1 MTSPALLEVRNLT
14 KAFQCRL
21 AVDNAGFTIAPGEFF
36 SLLGPSGCGKTTL
49 LRLIGGFTVADT
61 GNIHIDGEDVTGRP
75 PEKRP
80 VNTVFQSYA
89 IFPHL
94 NVAENIAYGLRSEGI
109 AAGERE
115 KRVTEA
121 LHLISLSGYGRR
133 RPHELSGGERQRVAL
148 ARALVKR
155 PKLLLLDEPLGALDK
170 HLRESMQT
178 ELRQI
183 QREVGIAFLFVTH
196 DQEEALAMSD
206 RIAVMQHGRILQVD
220 YPKKL
225 YERPNC
231 LAVASFI
238 GNMNFFAGHIIGREH
253 DDLIVEIGPMGRAR
267 VPVSTGEHFPPGSQ
281 VVAAIRPEKFMISR
295 DSPPGEPSLDARVLS
310 AIFLGDRTQIKVAIS
325 EAAPVITITAP
336 TTAQIPSA
344 AEHIRIWCRTSDLLL
359 LRNEAAS
366 PWTRDGWLPR
376 KRTKPPCKQVT
387 LSRE

>member
-1 MTSPALLEVRNLT
+1 MTSPALLKVRNLT
-14 KAFQCRL
+14 KTFQGRL

-49 LRLIGGFTVADT
+49 LRLIGGFTVADAGT
-61 GNIHIDGEDVTGRP
+61 IHIDGEDVTGRP

-109 AAGERE
+109 AADERE
-115 KRVTEA
+115 RRVTEA
-121 LHLISLSGYGRR
+121 LQLISLSGYGRR

-206 RIAVMQHGRILQVD
+206 RIAVMQLGRILQID
-220 YPKKL
+220 HPKNL

-231 LAVASFI
+231 VAVASFI
-238 GNMNFFAGHIIGREH
+238 GNMNFFAGRIIGREH
-253 DDLIVEIGPMGRAR
+253 HD
-267 VPVSTGEHFPPGSQ
+267 Q
-281 VVAAIRPEKFMISR
+281 VVELETIGRVRIPVCVSQHFAVGSDVTVAVRPERLLISQEP
-295 DSPPGEPSLDARVLS
+295 PPGEPLLRGRVIS
-310 AIFLGDRTQIKVAIS
+310 TAFLGDRTQIKVAIS
-325 EAAPVITITAP
+325 GATPVMTVTAP
-336 TTAQIPSA
+336 PAVQIPSS
-344 AEHIRIWCRTSDLLL
+344 AERIQLWCRRSDLLL
-359 LRNEAAS
+359 LPNR
-366 PWTRDGWLPR
+366 PDG
-376 KRTKPPCKQVT
+376 
-387 LSRE
+387 